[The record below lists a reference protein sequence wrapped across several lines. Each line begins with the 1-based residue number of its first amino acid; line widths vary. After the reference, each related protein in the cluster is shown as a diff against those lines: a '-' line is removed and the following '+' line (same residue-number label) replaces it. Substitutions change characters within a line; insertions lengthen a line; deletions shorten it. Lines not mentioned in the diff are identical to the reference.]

1 MKEKTRKSIISSCR
15 MGKQDSVKEHSNVL
29 IVKLIHIFRP
39 TDAVNLL
46 SLVNSTGSSIEE
58 LSARINQVVDKND
71 FTIMLTIRSKVCC
84 ILVLIILN

>member
-1 MKEKTRKSIISSCR
+1 
-15 MGKQDSVKEHSNVL
+15 MGKQDSVKEHNNVL